1 MWAHR
6 TPHQPALFTWR
17 PRNPLR
23 SEVSKP
29 LSDNKRP
36 TKERKERERDTR
48 LHSLHKSWMK
58 TVFFCNLIWE
68 MLIERQGWEGVQ
80 GGGLQGLGSLCSLY
94 YDWLRRLAPLIHWLD
109 AERRGA
115 TDWQGKREGEGA
127 SSRHLWVNL
136 NKRYLKRKRCR

>member
-1 MWAHR
+1 MWAHH
-6 TPHQPALFTWR
+6 TPRQPALFTWR
-17 PRNPLR
+17 PCNPLQ

-29 LSDNKRP
+29 LSDDKRP

-68 MLIERQGWEGVQ
+68 MLIERQGWEGV
-80 GGGLQGLGSLCSLY
+80 GGWGVAGARLPLQPLL
-94 YDWLRRLAPLIHWLD
+94 WLAPQTGSSDPLIG
-109 AERRGA
+109 RRAAWSHRPAGEE
-115 TDWQGKREGEGA
+115 REGRG
-127 SSRHLWVNL
+127 SRHLWVNL